1 MTATRV
7 TVQVTV
13 SARTPRDLGQMFAAI
28 LDLCDDHHLDANE
41 VVISTQCVWEYKGD
55 DPATDTEWFDVT
67 ITGPVLP

>member
-13 SARTPRDLGQMFAAI
+13 CARTPRDLGQMFAAI
-28 LDLCDDHHLDANE
+28 LDLCEDHHLDAAE
-41 VVISTQCVWEYKGD
+41 LAISTHCVCEYS
-55 DPATDTEWFDVT
+55 DPAGSSEWFDIT